1 MPGNAG
7 KQRMQA
13 SSACEQME
21 ASNTCATMSYATM
34 SKSPAPCEGLREW
47 GKDLGSLVFEAE
59 VALIH

>member
-1 MPGNAG
+1 
-7 KQRMQA
+7 MQA